1 MPQLSSFKT
10 CGMAAVVCLALYAV
24 AIWHSRVHA
33 QNTSSCP
40 PSGGVW
46 ETRAPRPLQATEVGS
61 AAILD
66 KVYVLGGILPSGESS
81 NRLFIYDAVMDTWS
95 EGAPLPIEGGVNHPN
110 VVAAAPAATT
120 GVAFTPQLYMLGALF
135 ADGTPTGRSFVFAP
149 NTSTWRELAPMPT
162 PRGAAGIAARPGLM
176 YVAGGLVR
184 STDSTVSS
192 NAFEVYDPGANSWQ
206 QLQAMPTARDHLT
219 AQFSCYGRAIC
230 TENAFLAIGG
240 RQNGRLIGSVEW
252 YSRPLGS
259 FEWSV
264 LTSVITARAG
274 LGSAVVRLRPNS
286 TSFYDTVY
294 AMGGEGSATTAGTF
308 PENESYTSFFGS
320 FCTATPMPTPRHGF
334 NAAAIQRVGA
344 DPPPIFAIAGGPRAG
359 ASFSDVN
366 EVFFPPAEA
375 QPTVGNGGVVNA
387 ATYRREIAGGSIVTM
402 FGQNLTY
409 RPVGQPRLP
418 LPTQYNGSQVLV
430 NGRPVPLLYSSP
442 TQINFTLPAGTTSP
456 ATIAINKGGQDFP
469 QQETVQVLGAAP
481 GIFSADGTGSGQGAI
496 LHAGT
501 AQLANAARP
510 ARAGDLLEIYLTGLL
525 DCPLEQACIQVAPDV
540 TIAGVPAPLLFYG
553 RAPGFAGLNQINVR
567 VPQGVAASA
576 TAPVVVSYAGRASN
590 QVTIAVQ

>member
-1 MPQLSSFKT
+1 MLQLTSLKT
-10 CGMAAVVCLALYAV
+10 CGTAAVVCLALYAV

-46 ETRAPRPLQATEVGS
+46 EARAPMPIQVTEVGS

-81 NRLFIYDAVMDTWS
+81 NRLFIYDAVTDTWS

-110 VVAAAPAATT
+110 VVAAALVAAT
-120 GVAFTPQLYMLGALF
+120 GVAVIPQLYMLGALVG
-135 ADGTPTGRSFVFAP
+135 DGTPTGRSFVLAP
-149 NTSTWRELAPMPT
+149 STNTWRELAPMPT
-162 PRGAAGIAARPGLM
+162 PRGAAGVAGLS
-176 YVAGGLVR
+176 VAGGLARIGNSVA
-184 STDSTVSS
+184 SS
-192 NAFEVYDPGANSWQ
+192 DAFERYNPAQNTWT
-206 QLQAMPTARDHLT
+206 QLHPMITARDHLT
-219 AQFSCYGRAIC
+219 AQNTCLDEAGGLCRV
-230 TENAFLAIGG
+230 TGLLVVGG
-240 RQNGRLIGSVEW
+240 RQNGRLVDTNESYFTFQGSTRWE
-252 YSRPLGS
+252 SR
-259 FEWSV
+259 
-264 LTSVITARAG
+264 TSESTPRAG
-274 LGSAVVRLRPNS
+274 LGSAVVITNPQSPTQSRS
-286 TSFYDTVY
+286 TIYL
-294 AMGGEGSATTAGTF
+294 MGGEDSATPDGTF
-308 PENESYTSFFGS
+308 KENEAYIASRSLL
-320 FCTATPMPTPRHGF
+320 CTARPLPTPRHGF

-344 DPPPIFAIAGGPRAG
+344 DPPPIFAIAGDPRAG
-359 ASFSDVN
+359 ASFSDIN

-375 QPTVGNGGVVNA
+375 QPTLGNGGVVNA
-387 ATYRREIAGGSIVTM
+387 ANYRREIAGGSIVSL
-402 FGQNLTY
+402 FGQDLTY

-418 LPTQYNGSQVLV
+418 LPTQHNGSRVLV
-430 NGRPVPLLYSSP
+430 NGSSVPLLYSSP
-442 TQINFTLPAGTTSP
+442 TQINFILPAGTTSP
-456 ATIAINKGGQDFP
+456 ATITINKGGQDFP

-525 DCPLEQACIQVAPDV
+525 DCPLEQACIQVVPDV